1 MNTVAKGD
9 RFEDKVFANIK
20 GLVSSGYLG
29 LNPSCCRLFQ
39 NKGYYSKDRDSSIVV
54 DISIEIWMPGAN
66 TWSML
71 WVCECKDYSKPVP
84 VDDVEEFKAK
94 LNQMAGVNVKGLFA
108 TSSAYQRGALNYS
121 RSNGIGLL
129 RLLPDE
135 QIDMVLYHM
144 TPEDFKQL
152 EQQRKNEYKRAL
164 VNQAHRTEGAG
175 FYSVYNGFVY
185 HTWGSLLK
193 SYMSEIKGEVP
204 QQSV

>member
-1 MNTVAKGD
+1 MNTVEKGD
-9 RFEDKVFANIK
+9 KFEDKVFSNIK
-20 GLVSSGYLG
+20 DLVSSGYLG

-39 NKGYYSKDRDSSIVV
+39 KKGYYSKDRDSDIIV
-54 DISIEIWMPGAN
+54 DISIEIWIPGAD

-94 LNQMAGVNVKGLFA
+94 LNQITGVNVKGLLA

-144 TPEDFKQL
+144 TPDAFKQL

-164 VNQAHRTEGAG
+164 VNQAHRTEGSG
-175 FYSVYNGFVY
+175 FYSVYNGYVY
-185 HTWGSLLK
+185 HDWESLMRGYLSDINDK
-193 SYMSEIKGEVP
+193 VS
-204 QQSV
+204 